1 LIALVFLPTDVTFM
15 MIPDHHFPSS
25 NGLAVSVAPTGL
37 PVYQR
42 GALLAFAIHVHA
54 RVERVLQE
62 GNDVPVPDWPPLEA
76 GHPTF
81 VRWSREVDPIS
92 CHRQQYPARA
102 AEHSEPSK
110 DKSDHLLQTLVGVE
124 TKPKI
129 AVPDVA
135 EGNGYSQFAP
145 TGFRPSRIKHPGP
158 QDAQLKF
165 ADAALHTQKKP
176 VVWPTGVIDPVQIN
190 DAGFDKSA

>member
-1 LIALVFLPTDVTFM
+1 M
-15 MIPDHHFPSS
+15 CSS
-25 NGLAVSVAPTGL
+25 VSSVGETKGRRPMSRQCERSPYLAT
-37 PVYQR
+37 
-42 GALLAFAIHVHA
+42 
-54 RVERVLQE
+54 
-62 GNDVPVPDWPPLEA
+62 
-76 GHPTF
+76 T
-81 VRWSREVDPIS
+81 
-92 CHRQQYPARA
+92 

-110 DKSDHLLQTLVGVE
+110 DQSDHLLQTLVGVE

-176 VVWPTGVIDPVQIN
+176 VVRPTGIIDPVQIN